1 MITTLSM
8 MVNDH
13 CSWWSLHC
21 PWWSLHCPWWSYAL
35 LTISWSF
42 MLRRTVIPSCYR
54 HSSVVLYLKI
64 FLAFRLVAKMNNHR
78 PSLNHQPMVNH
89 KSQTKFNRPVNHTK
103 MQTKK
108 WSYLHRSPMFNQ
120 QKQQSRLTT
129 ILQLMKC
136 NQLINQQLKRK
147 VQLPLIHRK
156 MITRTRW
163 GIEANT
169 GLRYS
174 KAFGLKRWK
183 KRVPQKRKRDWKKER
198 ERISNRIN
206 TVEIRDKFGI
216 NQKKIPEWPLKQLGS
231 DKNIPANKE
240 GYSDESEGGLVISRV
255 KILFFVPKQIFRRI
269 FDSLLVPPYLLPLH

>member
-163 GIEANT
+163 GIEVNT

-174 KAFGLKRWK
+174 KAFGFKRWK
-183 KRVPQKRKRDWKKER
+183 RECPRKER
-198 ERISNRIN
+198 EIGKKREKEFRTESTRW
-206 TVEIRDKFGI
+206 KFGTNLELI
-216 NQKKIPEWPLKQLGS
+216 KRRFQSGHWNNLEVIKTFQRTKRDIQMNQKV
-231 DKNIPANKE
+231 D
-240 GYSDESEGGLVISRV
+240 
-255 KILFFVPKQIFRRI
+255 
-269 FDSLLVPPYLLPLH
+269 